1 MNKKGN
7 KILASL
13 AQYIAGK
20 PGYETEKLI
29 EKARGIFAL
38 SGVTNG
44 AVSEAIIKSVISSPG
59 TLRLIMKIKG
69 LVDEKNSRVVLKTAE
84 KVLLEDSEDSHK
96 IIGIVSIG
104 LVHRHFPLDGEERL
118 RIGKR
123 LKVLVSSENED
134 VRDSAAVILDFIGFS
149 QKGIADA
156 MGRLESKGIPIK
168 DAVSG

>member
-1 MNKKGN
+1 MSKKGN

-20 PGYETEKLI
+20 PGHDTEKLI

-69 LVDEKNSRVVLKTAE
+69 LVDEKNSRVVIKTAE
-84 KVLLEDSEDSHK
+84 KVLLQDSEDSHK
-96 IIGIVSIG
+96 IIGIISIG
-104 LVHRHFPLDGEERL
+104 LVHRHFPLDAEERL

-123 LKVLVSSENED
+123 LKELASSENED
-134 VRDSAAVILDFIGFS
+134 VRDSAAVILDFIGFA